1 MLTVRGSLAGI
12 VIAPPASVAVAEGNT
27 VVLVCAAYSRDLP
40 AVATPRIVWRQR
52 QEVLNSRVHPRVSIT
67 ESPVNRSGT
76 VFVKSVLQLCG
87 VKEVDAAN
95 YSCSAAANSTS
106 NDSVSFELVVTY
118 RPGNLI
124 PL

>member
-1 MLTVRGSLAGI
+1 M
-12 VIAPPASVAVAEGNT
+12 SVAQGNT
-27 VVLVCAAYSRDLP
+27 VVFVCVAYSRDLP
-40 AVATPRIVWRQR
+40 ELATPRIDWRQG
-52 QEVLNSRVHPRVSIT
+52 QEVLNSAVHPRVNVT
-67 ESPVNRSGT
+67 ETLVNKSGT

-95 YSCSAAANSTS
+95 YSCSAAGT

-118 RPGNLI
+118 RPGNLDSI